1 MEIQYKI
8 DKLYEGYK
16 IGDFLKHQGYS
27 KRTIIALK
35 KYPEKILVNGK
46 WEFVNYILKD
56 GDELVISFVEEM
68 SSTRIEPQ
76 NIPID
81 IVYEDKD
88 ILVVNKP
95 PFMPIHPT
103 VNHEKNT
110 LANAVMYYYQK
121 QGQQHIFRC
130 INRLDANTSGLTII
144 AKHKYSG
151 AQLGDAMRNRK
162 IYREYCAIVVGEDL
176 PDNGC
181 INMPIGKKEGSVI
194 ERIVRT
200 DGLEAIT
207 HYQVMQRRNGLSFI
221 RLKLETGRTHQ
232 IRVHMKAI
240 GHPLIGDELYAPEHM
255 LMNRQALHSAK
266 LTFLHPMTGQEMM
279 LECDVPDDM
288 ISASSTTCTEALQN
302 AQPQQQTETVP

>member
-1 MEIQYKI
+1 MKIQYKI
-8 DKLYEGYK
+8 DKADEGCK
-16 IGDFLKHQGYS
+16 IGDFLKQQGYS
-27 KRTIIALK
+27 KRNIIALK

-46 WEFVNYILKD
+46 WEFVNYLLKD
-56 GDELVISFVEEM
+56 GDELVISLVEEV

-76 NIPID
+76 D
-81 IVYEDKD
+81 ISLDIIYEDED

-121 QGQQHIFRC
+121 QGLEHVFRC
-130 INRLDANTSGLTII
+130 MNRLDTNTSGLTIM

-162 IYREYCAIVVGEDL
+162 IHREYSAIVWGDDL
-176 PDNGC
+176 PDEGC

-194 ERIVRT
+194 ERMVRA
-200 DGLEAIT
+200 DGLDAIT
-207 HYQVMQRRNGLSFI
+207 HYQVLQRRNGLAVV

-255 LMNRQALHSAK
+255 LMSRQALHSAK
-266 LTFLHPMTGQEMM
+266 LVFPHPMTGQEMT
-279 LECDVPDDM
+279 LECPIPNDM
-288 ISASSTTCTEALQN
+288 MQIL
-302 AQPQQQTETVP
+302 

>member
-1 MEIQYKI
+1 MEIRYKI
-8 DKLYEGYK
+8 DKAYEACK
-16 IGDFLKHQGYS
+16 IGDFLKQQGYS
-27 KRTIIALK
+27 KRSIIALK

-46 WEFVNYILKD
+46 WEYVNYILKA
-56 GDELVISFVEEM
+56 GDELVLRLSEEM
-68 SSTRIEPQ
+68 SSPRIEPQ
-76 NIPID
+76 DIPLD
-81 IVYEDKD
+81 IIYEDED

-121 QGQQHIFRC
+121 QEQEHVFRC
-130 INRLDANTSGLTII
+130 MNRLDANTSGLTIM

-151 AQLGDAMRNRK
+151 AKLGEAMRNRK
-162 IYREYCAIVVGEDL
+162 IHREYCAIVWGEDL
-176 PDNGC
+176 PDEGC

-194 ERIVRT
+194 ERMVRA
-200 DGLEAIT
+200 DGLSAIT
-207 HYQVMQRRNGLSFI
+207 HYQVLQRKNGLAFLK
-221 RLKLETGRTHQ
+221 LKLETGRTHQ

-266 LTFLHPMTGQEMM
+266 LVFPHPMTGQEMT
-279 LECDVPDDM
+279 LECPIPNDM
-288 ISASSTTCTEALQN
+288 MQMI
-302 AQPQQQTETVP
+302 